1 MLLEAMGTCDEDL
14 RVGIITNGGIK
25 RRALILAQLTKAHV
39 INAELSLDEYHDP
52 IHPDVVKAFQKI
64 GQSEWGSGFM
74 AVRDT
79 SNNGQREPLP
89 HGRALDLLGYDEDDH
104 PNEDG
109 ADCACPDWKIAPD
122 GTVYQCGCADSPAI
136 GHVSTGIDSPLGGEC
151 CHSAEFVSACT
162 EENSE
167 YEHLLY

>member
-1 MLLEAMGTCDEDL
+1 MSLATFRQALELCSDAYQAPFLGGGEPTIHPLFEQMLLEAMGTCDEDL

-79 SNNGQREPLP
+79 SNNGQREGP
-89 HGRALDLLGYDEDDH
+89 
-104 PNEDG
+104 
-109 ADCACPDWKIAPD
+109 
-122 GTVYQCGCADSPAI
+122 
-136 GHVSTGIDSPLGGEC
+136 
-151 CHSAEFVSACT
+151 
-162 EENSE
+162 
-167 YEHLLY
+167 